1 MRAWVRLLIGAV
13 LAMGAAVTAPAPVAC
28 ACSCKGFSTAE
39 ALDAA
44 SAVFGGEVIST
55 IEPTSLGSGD
65 PVHYRIRVDRIY
77 KGDLPEQVTVS
88 SAASQASCGVR
99 LAGKVTVF
107 AAGTVNTLETGLCA
121 APVKL
126 DVTVL
131 GAGVRPTAVPPATPS
146 ETTPTAR
153 APEQTPT
160 PAVAPDRLLLGLTTL
175 AVVLAVGAATVL
187 LVRRPRP

>member
-55 IEPTSLGSGD
+55 
-65 PVHYRIRVDRIY
+65 
-77 KGDLPEQVTVS
+77 
-88 SAASQASCGVR
+88 
-99 LAGKVTVF
+99 
-107 AAGTVNTLETGLCA
+107 TGLCA

-131 GAGVRPTAVPPATPS
+131 GAGVRPSAVPPATPS
-146 ETTPTAR
+146 EITPTVR

-160 PAVAPDRLLLGLTTL
+160 PAGAPDRLLPGLATL

-187 LVRRPRP
+187 LVRRPRS